1 MQIQDLI
8 ILIYIILRVA
18 PSSYLCY
25 YPFLEDLRLSKKT
38 AICGF
43 FAIILIE
50 WGIFIFTGRNFD
62 KLPTLYGVYLLYIF
76 YYFAIVKGNKSK
88 QLFCILL
95 SGNFE
100 MCCRHLLCSPNA
112 FRPLL
117 ATTMP
122 PPPSCSCWHNLL
134 IFPGSTLL

>member
-25 YPFLEDLRLSKKT
+25 YPFLEDLRLSKKA

-50 WGIFIFTGRNFD
+50 WGIFKIAWEQD
-62 KLPTLYGVYLLYIF
+62 AKKLLTFITF
-76 YYFAIVKGNKSK
+76 YDGKVVEYVEQVNSV
-88 QLFCILL
+88 
-95 SGNFE
+95 
-100 MCCRHLLCSPNA
+100 
-112 FRPLL
+112 
-117 ATTMP
+117 
-122 PPPSCSCWHNLL
+122 
-134 IFPGSTLL
+134 

>member
-25 YPFLEDLRLSKKT
+25 YPFWKTCAYPKKQQY
-38 AICGF
+38 AV

-62 KLPTLYGVYLLYIF
+62 KLPTLYGGYLLYIF
-76 YYFAIVKGNKSK
+76 YYFAIVKVIKVSSFFASCS
-88 QLFCILL
+88 QAILK
-95 SGNFE
+95 
-100 MCCRHLLCSPNA
+100 MCCRHWLCSQNA
-112 FRPLL
+112 FRPLP
-117 ATTMP
+117 ATTML

-134 IFPGSTLL
+134 IFPGFTIL

>member
-25 YPFLEDLRLSKKT
+25 YPFLEDLRLSKKA

-76 YYFAIVKGNKSK
+76 YYFAIVNSNKSK
-88 QLFCILL
+88 QLFASCSQAILK
-95 SGNFE
+95 
-100 MCCRHLLCSPNA
+100 MCCRHWLCSQNA
-112 FRPLL
+112 FRPLPV
-117 ATTMP
+117 TTML

-134 IFPGSTLL
+134 IFPGFTIL

>member
-100 MCCRHLLCSPNA
+100 NVLQTLAMLAERFSPTN
-112 FRPLL
+112 R
-117 ATTMP
+117 
-122 PPPSCSCWHNLL
+122 SR
-134 IFPGSTLL
+134 